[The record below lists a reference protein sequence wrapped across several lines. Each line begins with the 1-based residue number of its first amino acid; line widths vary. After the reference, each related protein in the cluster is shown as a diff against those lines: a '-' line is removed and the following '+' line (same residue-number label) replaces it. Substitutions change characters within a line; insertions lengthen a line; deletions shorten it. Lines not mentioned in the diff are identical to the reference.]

1 MLLSA
6 ILKGSKFIIGAAFA
20 GVLML
25 ALFMTVWDLN
35 VNPQPPSV
43 EHEFHLPPNELKLA
57 SDGPFG
63 KFDNRQLQRGFQV
76 YTEVCSTCHTLGL
89 ATFRELEGIGYTEA
103 EVKKIALD
111 FDAKA
116 KQPTYDPK
124 TGERGERSNTPADHF
139 PHIPY
144 AGNGTPPDLTLITKA
159 RHDGGAYVHSLLMGY
174 VSQDGYKNKK
184 GQELLKEF
192 PAAKTPE
199 GLHFNPYFANLNL
212 AMPEPITADGQVEY
226 KDGTRATKD
235 QMAKDVSAFLVW
247 TAEPTA
253 QTRKQTGLAVV
264 IFLLLTT
271 LLAFGAYRS
280 VWADKAH

>member
-1 MLLSA
+1 MLLSW
-6 ILKGSKFIIGAAFA
+6 IIKGSKFIIGAAFA

-25 ALFMTVWDLN
+25 ALLFTVLDLVQN
-35 VNPQPPSV
+35 PPQPTA
-43 EHEFHLPPNELKLA
+43 EEEFHEHPKKLALA
-57 SDGPFG
+57 SDGPLG

-76 YTEVCSTCHTLGL
+76 YSEVCAACHTLGL
-89 ATFRELEGIGYTEA
+89 ATFRELKGIGYTDA

-116 KQPTYDPK
+116 KQPTYDAK

-159 RHDGGAYVHSLLMGY
+159 RHDGGAYVYSLLTGY
-174 VSQDGYKNKK
+174 HDQVGYKNEK

-192 PAAKTPE
+192 PAVKTPE
-199 GLHFNPYFANLNL
+199 GLYFNPYFANLNL
-212 AMPEPITADGQVEY
+212 AMPKPLTADGQVEY
-226 KDGTRATKD
+226 KDGTRATVD

-247 TAEPTA
+247 SAEPTA
-253 QTRKQTGLAVV
+253 QTRKSVGLAVV
-264 IFLLLTT
+264 LFLLLTT